1 VDNEKLGEDFMAT
14 WNTWGEEEPYCW
26 AVICKNRAFHRHE
39 NLFSGHKIPLGE
51 TDEFTP
57 PPAID
62 FRLMVRCD
70 DCGHEYEYDPAELV
84 RLQMNFG
91 PDFKPHPLFA

>member
-1 VDNEKLGEDFMAT
+1 MAT

-26 AVICKNRAFHRHE
+26 VVICKNHKFHRHE

-51 TDEFTP
+51 TDAFSP
-57 PPAID
+57 PPTID

-70 DCGHEYEYDPAELV
+70 ECGEELAYDGADLV
-84 RLQMNFG
+84 RFQMNFG
-91 PDFKPHPLFA
+91 PNFKPHPFFE